1 MLGGERGWSAVR
13 QLGELEAVIMDR
25 LWAIDGTATVRE
37 IFEQMRQER
46 DIAYTTVMS
55 TMDNLHRKGFLGRDL
70 DGRAYR
76 YHTLTSRTEYR
87 AALMQQALGAEAERD
102 AVLAHFVGRLSDE
115 EQRRLEAVLRRTSD
129 EKSER

>member
-1 MLGGERGWSAVR
+1 VR
-13 QLGELEAVIMDR
+13 RLGELEAVIMDR

-37 IFEQMRQER
+37 IFEQMRQQR
-46 DIAYTTVMS
+46 NIAYTTVMS
-55 TMDNLHRKGFLGRDL
+55 TMNNLHRKGFLGRDL

-76 YHTLTSRTEYR
+76 YRTLVSGAEYR

-115 EQRRLEAVLRRTSD
+115 ERKRLQAVLQRSADKRSA
-129 EKSER
+129 R